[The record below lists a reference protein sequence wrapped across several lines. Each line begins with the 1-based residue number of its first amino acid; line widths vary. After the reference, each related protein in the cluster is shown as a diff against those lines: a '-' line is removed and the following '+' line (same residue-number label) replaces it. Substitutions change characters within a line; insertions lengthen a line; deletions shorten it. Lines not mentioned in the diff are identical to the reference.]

1 MIMTLTDLGSHLV
14 RSKSCRYYV
23 YFFHA
28 TASTHKIYTHTAFK
42 NYDIILS
49 NGEYQTKELIEAEE
63 VFGSIEAVKTVSDL
77 FMPLTATITN
87 VNEKL
92 LDDPE
97 VLNSDPYEEGWL
109 IKATIPKDDILLED
123 LTTDLLSHKEYKDL
137 TI

>member
-1 MIMTLTDLGSHLV
+1 MKVPEGLYYTRDHEWVKIEEGSSESLNFELTIGITDFAQDQLGDI
-14 RSKSCRYYV
+14 V
-23 YFFHA
+23 YLEVD
-28 TASTHKIYTHTAFK
+28 TE
-42 NYDIILS
+42 
-49 NGEYQTKELIEAEE
+49 GELIDAEE